1 MMPRDAEGCRFMASQ
16 PYRPIEPNSCAF
28 EAEELRREA
37 DWRRQ
42 QAEEHPEDPKN
53 ATAAELLGKIADEV
67 EQFAGTDIERE
78 LADLQRQAI
87 DAAGGLA
94 SYVRTLG
101 EYRSRV
107 GFDQAPQTGKEYLL
121 SLMGLVLVFLDEA
134 GAKVRKAED

>member
-1 MMPRDAEGCRFMASQ
+1 MMPRDAEGSRFMASQ

-42 QAEEHPEDPKN
+42 EAEEHPGDPKN
-53 ATAAELLGKIADEV
+53 ATAAELLGKLADEV
-67 EQFAGTDIERE
+67 EQFAGTEIERE
-78 LADLQRQAI
+78 FADLQRQAI
-87 DAAGGLA
+87 DVTNGLA
-94 SYVRTLG
+94 SYNRILS

-107 GFDQAPQTGKEYLL
+107 GFDQTPQTGKEYLI
-121 SLMGLVLVFLDEA
+121 SLMGLVSIFLDEA